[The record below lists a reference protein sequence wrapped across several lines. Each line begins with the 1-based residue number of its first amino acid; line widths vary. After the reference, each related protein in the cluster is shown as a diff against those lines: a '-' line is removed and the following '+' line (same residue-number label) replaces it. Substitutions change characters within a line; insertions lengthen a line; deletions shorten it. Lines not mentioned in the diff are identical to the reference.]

1 MILSTN
7 KQFNVESICHMS
19 KEILNNLM
27 KGIEWIK
34 SSIEIKL
41 MNEWNEKVLIKLAAS
56 IKITAILQ
64 MCRKIFNTGN

>member
-1 MILSTN
+1 MT
-7 KQFNVESICHMS
+7 

-27 KGIEWIK
+27 KGIKWIK

-41 MNEWNEKVLIKLAAS
+41 MNEWNEKVLMKLAAS

-64 MCRKIFNTGN
+64 MCSEILKTGN

>member
-1 MILSTN
+1 
-7 KQFNVESICHMS
+7 
-19 KEILNNLM
+19 M

-41 MNEWNEKVLIKLAAS
+41 MHEWNEKVLMKLAAS

>member
-1 MILSTN
+1 MT
-7 KQFNVESICHMS
+7 
-19 KEILNNLM
+19 KEILNNLV

-34 SSIEIKL
+34 LITIEIKL
-41 MNEWNEKVLIKLAAS
+41 MNEWNERVLIKLAAS